1 MIRGVHHLAISTADL
16 DRFVDHYE
24 RWFGFERAGA
34 EGGWQ
39 PGNARIDQM
48 VGLKDSSARY
58 QMIRL
63 DNLHIEI
70 FQYDS
75 NDPRTVHPRM
85 CDHGITHLCLYCD
98 DVFAE
103 YERLSRLG
111 MEFHCPPGGSAATR
125 ATYGRDCDGNVVEL
139 LQIVDAG
146 CGFGFETIAMPPAR
160 NGEAI

>member
-63 DNLHIEI
+63 GNLHIEI

-146 CGFGFETIAMPPAR
+146 CGFGFETIAMPSAR

>member
-63 DNLHIEI
+63 GNLHIEI

-75 NDPRTVHPRM
+75 NHPRTVHPRM
-85 CDHGITHLCLYCD
+85 CDRGITHLCLYCD
-98 DVFAE
+98 DVIAE

-146 CGFGFETIAMPPAR
+146 CGFGFETIAMPSAR